1 MSLKRKGFK
10 QVKNQM
16 TTLDKLE
23 IGQRGVVTALT
34 ARGKLR
40 RRLQDM
46 GVVKNVELE
55 LINSAP
61 LGDPIEIKVRGF
73 DLALRKNEAA
83 QVEVKVTSGLRLSAL
98 RTGDTAVVEGFEA
111 GRGLRR
117 HLLAMGIVPGRYL
130 QVVRNDTSGPV
141 VVSVK
146 DARVMLGRGMVN
158 KILVG
163 LKEPVDETPDG
174 P

>member
-1 MSLKRKGFK
+1 
-10 QVKNQM
+10 M

-46 GVVKNVELE
+46 GVVKSATLE

-73 DLALRKNEAA
+73 DLALRKNDAGKG
-83 QVEVKVTSGLRLSAL
+83 EVRVRSGLRLSAL
-98 RTGDTAVVEGFEA
+98 RTGDTAFVEGFEA

-117 HLLAMGIVPGRYL
+117 HLLAMGIVPGERI
-130 QVVRNDTSGPV
+130 QIVRNDTSGPV

-146 DARVMLGRGMVN
+146 GTRLMLGRGMVN

-163 LKEPVDETPDG
+163 LKEPPDETPNG
-174 P
+174 PEIEKT